1 MLIYKIT
8 NNVNNKIYIGQTT
21 KTLKERISNYEREVK
36 YTKGRKERPISKA
49 MKKYGFENF
58 TFEVIED
65 NISTQAELDKK
76 ERYYIQYFNSLINQN
91 GYNIELGGNGRGKHS
106 EETKRKISEAQ
117 LGEKII
123 CMVRLAH

>member
-49 MKKYGFENF
+49 MKKYG
-58 TFEVIED
+58 
-65 NISTQAELDKK
+65 L
-76 ERYYIQYFNSLINQN
+76 
-91 GYNIELGGNGRGKHS
+91 
-106 EETKRKISEAQ
+106 KI
-117 LGEKII
+117 LLL
-123 CMVRLAH
+123 RL